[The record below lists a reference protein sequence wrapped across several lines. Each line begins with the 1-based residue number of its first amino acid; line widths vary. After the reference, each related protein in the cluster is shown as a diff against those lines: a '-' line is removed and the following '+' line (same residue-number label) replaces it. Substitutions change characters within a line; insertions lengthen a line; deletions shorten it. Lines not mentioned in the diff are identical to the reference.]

1 MLADFLAYI
10 GSLWHFQEKSANSQL
25 FRKCK
30 IFNVDSVW
38 WMSRIILRQDD
49 GDLGGWSQELLP
61 TVPDL
66 VDLFLYP
73 PV

>member
-1 MLADFLAYI
+1 
-10 GSLWHFQEKSANSQL
+10 
-25 FRKCK
+25 
-30 IFNVDSVW
+30 
-38 WMSRIILRQDD
+38 MSRIILRQDD